1 MYTTK
6 KAIIAII
13 LTLAIMLAAPAALAT
28 SDLSAYE
35 AFGLRRQGNGLTYY
49 SVNVRFF
56 QDEAAGMEAL
66 NPQGNIDVYA
76 VRDDNGALAGLRVST
91 AEEFAEV
98 TNAHE
103 AELRTFYASAQ
114 DANAAYLA
122 EREWYASADPTWP
135 GTHADDSEVWQD
147 NPYTAYGDIII
158 TENGYAGFGMTTHQG
173 LLIYNGEYVRYL
185 DDAGLGLHYE
195 NDGGTIDLYAVRDG
209 SGTLAGFREATQ
221 EEYDANTK
229 QYMAW

>member
-98 TNAHE
+98 TNALSQSGTSHV
-103 AELRTFYASAQ
+103 LCSAQ
-114 DANAAYLA
+114 DANAAYSRRGNGMPA
-122 EREWYASADPTWP
+122 PTP
-135 GTHADDSEVWQD
+135 
-147 NPYTAYGDIII
+147 P
-158 TENGYAGFGMTTHQG
+158 AGHTCRRQRS
-173 LLIYNGEYVRYL
+173 V
-185 DDAGLGLHYE
+185 AG
-195 NDGGTIDLYAVRDG
+195 
-209 SGTLAGFREATQ
+209 
-221 EEYDANTK
+221 
-229 QYMAW
+229 